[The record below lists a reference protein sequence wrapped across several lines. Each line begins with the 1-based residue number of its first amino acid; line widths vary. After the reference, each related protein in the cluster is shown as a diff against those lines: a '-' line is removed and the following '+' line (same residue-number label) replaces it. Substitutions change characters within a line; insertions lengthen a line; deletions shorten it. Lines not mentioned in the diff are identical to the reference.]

1 VFASL
6 NNLTIKTKVIAAFA
20 AVLVVTIALGVFAV
34 QRLAG
39 VNAEAADIRDNW
51 LPGTRALAELSG
63 KTERFRIAEA
73 NYVMGKHADK
83 KELEQRVTAALAGR
97 EAAWK
102 TYQPLIT
109 AGEESK
115 IAEQIAAGWKAYAAG
130 GQKMRAMVEAGQRE
144 EAIDFFLTGSRDLFN
159 ELREPMQKDIEFNT
173 QQGRKAADR
182 GAAIYESARL
192 LVLGAL
198 VVAAAICA
206 FCGFALIVGVSRPIS
221 AMTAAMRR
229 LAARDMEAEIV
240 GLGRGDEIGGMAD
253 AVQVFKTSMIEA
265 DRLAAEQAAEQE
277 VKAKRAATLELLTR
291 GFETKVGQLSASL
304 SSSATEMEATAQSMS
319 STAEETNQQS
329 LAVASAAEQAST
341 NVQTVAAAAE
351 ELSSSIA
358 EIGRQVEQSTRIAGK
373 AVEDAER
380 TDEVV
385 QGLAVGAQKI
395 GDVVKLIQDIA
406 AQTNLLALNA
416 TIEAARAGDAGKG
429 FAVVA
434 SEVKALA
441 TQTGRATE
449 DIAGQIA
456 QIQESTGRAVLAIQG
471 IGATI
476 AEVSQI
482 SAAIAAAVQE
492 QGAAT
497 QEIARNVQQAA
508 AGTREVTSNIVGVKE
523 AATSTGAAAAQV
535 LGAAGDLARQSDQ
548 LSGEVDHFLAGVK
561 AA

>member
-1 VFASL
+1 MFSSL
-6 NNLTIKTKVIAAFA
+6 NNMTIKTKVIAAFA

-34 QRLAG
+34 LRLAG

-73 NYVMGKHADK
+73 NYVMGKQADK
-83 KELEQRVTAALAGR
+83 KDLEQKMNTALAGR
-97 EAAWK
+97 EAAWSA
-102 TYQPLIT
+102 YQPLVT
-109 AGEESK
+109 PGEEGK
-115 IAEQIAAGWKAYAAG
+115 LAEQIAAGWKAYAEG
-130 GQKMRAMVEAGQRE
+130 GRKVKAMVQAGQRE
-144 EAIDFFLTGSRDLFN
+144 EAIDFFLNESRDLFMAVRDP
-159 ELREPMQKDIEFNT
+159 LQKDIEFNAAE
-173 QQGRKAADR
+173 GRKAADR
-182 GAAIYESARL
+182 GAAIYQSARL

-198 VVAAAICA
+198 VVAGAICA
-206 FCGFALIVGVSRPIS
+206 FCGFALIVSVSRPIG
-221 AMTAAMRR
+221 AMTEAMRR
-229 LAARDMEAEIV
+229 LAGRDMQTEIV
-240 GLGRGDEIGGMAD
+240 GLGRGDEIGGMAE

-291 GFETKVGQLSASL
+291 SFETKVGQMSASL

-385 QGLAVGAQKI
+385 QGLAIGAQKI
-395 GDVVKLIQDIA
+395 GAVVKLIQDIA

-456 QIQESTGRAVLAIQG
+456 QIQESTGRAVAAIQG
-471 IGATI
+471 IGTTI

-482 SAAIAAAVQE
+482 SAAIAAAVQQ

-548 LSGEVDHFLAGVK
+548 LSGEVDQFLAGVK